1 MKSKNKKNEAVD
13 LLVDLKRHH
22 LLRDFNLTL
31 YRRHNAAD
39 SRNDESYRQC
49 SSILQNPFSNK
60 LVIPLLEKRISKV
73 LKAGKPVIC
82 RTHGGLLSFLIPFH
96 VGSESLCLVGDGVR
110 DKSIDFLKLEELFSN
125 KKTDASE
132 VIEQIEK
139 LPAKENREVTDIV
152 ARIRKELLELQEE
165 NDNGVLIDKTR
176 HRLNEIVHGFS
187 RIDELK
193 TPEEVVYF
201 CSEILGTL
209 FNSPKIAFALRDETE
224 KAFQLKGTRGLP
236 AELGSIPEDRLSL
249 FITPDAVKMP
259 NKLEGEIRYL
269 LPGLDAKT
277 MACIPLE
284 THGVIIGFLALCD
297 TELDQMECGLVE
309 LVANRITAKFVQIE
323 KEREQMLAGSMSSSL
338 MSLTQTLLFSEN
350 KEELYRSILE
360 IGADLVGASRGS
372 IMLVDKNGKNLQI
385 GFCKGMNMHVARS
398 ITVKVGE
405 GIAGRVASS
414 GVPLLVDDIEKDSRV
429 AMPNRPRFKTKS
441 LLCVPLKLKD
451 KSIGV
456 LNLSDKENG
465 GIFSESDLNMLV
477 SFANL
482 ASLMIERTWVLERSS
497 MLERL
502 SVTDHLTG
510 LYNHRFL
517 RNRLEEELNRSTR
530 TGLNLSIVFI
540 DIDFFKIYND
550 FCGHLAGDAAL
561 RKTADILRAFVRDM
575 DIVVRYGGEEFCIV
589 LPDTS
594 KEEAV
599 VVAERI
605 RQEIE
610 KEKFPNEENL
620 PLGRL
625 TASVGI
631 ASFPED
637 GHTFT
642 TLVHSADLALYKA
655 KANGRNRVELGHPAL
670 YKDLAV
676 AGLRDRLT
684 QLPE

>member
-1 MKSKNKKNEAVD
+1 MITKYKKNEMVD

-22 LLRDFNLTL
+22 LLGDFNLTL
-31 YRRHNAAD
+31 YCKQGSNAVRKGAPF
-39 SRNDESYRQC
+39 RQC
-49 SSILQNPFSNK
+49 GSIVQNPFSYK
-60 LVIPLLEKRISKV
+60 TIIPCLEKRIGEV
-73 LKAGKPVIC
+73 LKTEKPVIC
-82 RTHGGLLSFLIPFH
+82 RTHIGLLSFLIPFRI
-96 VGSESLCLVGDGVR
+96 GSDSYCLVGDGVR
-110 DKSIDFLKLEELFSN
+110 DKSADLLEIEEYFR
-125 KKTDASE
+125 KRQTDVSE
-132 VIEQIEK
+132 VLEQIEK
-139 LPAKENREVTDIV
+139 LPAKTSREIKGVV
-152 ARIRKELLELQEE
+152 AQVSKELHELHDE
-165 NDNGVLIDKTR
+165 NDCGVLIDKTSQ
-176 HRLNEIVHGFS
+176 HLSIIASGFS
-187 RIDELK
+187 RMDEAK
-193 TPEEVVYF
+193 TAEEVISL
-201 CSEILGTL
+201 CSEILARL
-209 FNSPKIAFALRDETE
+209 FSSAKIAFALRDETGNG
-224 KAFQLKGTRGLP
+224 FLLKGTRGLP
-236 AELGSIPEDRLSL
+236 TELGNIPADMLSL
-249 FITPDAVKMP
+249 FIPLNAAEKT
-259 NKLEGEIRYL
+259 NKQMEEIREL
-269 LPGLDAKT
+269 LPALKVET
-277 MACIPLE
+277 FACFPFE
-284 THGVIIGFLALCD
+284 SHDVILGFVAICD
-297 TELDQMECGLVE
+297 TVPDKMEEGMLE
-309 LVANRITAKFVQIE
+309 LVANRTAAKFIQL
-323 KEREQMLAGSMSSSL
+323 ERESEPLLVGSLSSSL
-338 MSLTQTLLFSEN
+338 MSLTHTLLISEN

-372 IMLVDKNGKNLQI
+372 IMLVDKNGKNLHI

-398 ITVKVGE
+398 ITVKLGE

-414 GVPLLVDDIEKDSRV
+414 GLPLLVDDIEKDSRV

-441 LLCVPLKLKD
+441 LLSVPLKLKD
-451 KSIGV
+451 RSIGV

-465 GIFSESDLNMLV
+465 GIFNESDLNLLV
-477 SFANL
+477 SFSNL
-482 ASLMIERTWVLERSS
+482 ASLMIERTWVLERSFK
-497 MLERL
+497 LERL

-530 TGLNLSIVFI
+530 HGLNLSIVFI

-561 RKTADILRAFVRDM
+561 RKTADILRAIVRDM

-642 TLVHSADLALYKA
+642 TLVHSADLALYSA

-670 YKDLAV
+670 YKDLAMT
-676 AGLRDRLT
+676 GLSDRLT

>member
-1 MKSKNKKNEAVD
+1 MIRKYKKNEAVD
-13 LLVDLKRHH
+13 LLLDLKRHH
-22 LLRDFNLTL
+22 LLGDFNLTL
-31 YRRHNAAD
+31 YRKNNADDARKD
-39 SRNDESYRQC
+39 APHRQC
-49 SSILQNPFSNK
+49 SSILQNPFTNK
-60 LVIPLLEKRISKV
+60 LVISFLEKQISDV
-73 LKAGKPVIC
+73 LKDDKPVIC
-82 RTHGGLLSFLIPFH
+82 RTHGGLLSFLIPFRL
-96 VGSESLCLVGDGVR
+96 GSESFCLVGDGVR
-110 DKSIDFLKLEELFSN
+110 DSSTDFSKLEESIN
-125 KKTDASE
+125 RRKTDVSKVLA
-132 VIEQIEK
+132 QIEN
-139 LPAKENREVTDIV
+139 LPAKECAEVKDIA
-152 ARIRKELLELQEE
+152 ARIRKELLELQEG
-165 NDNGVLIDKTR
+165 NDYSVMIDKAR
-176 HRLNEIVHGFS
+176 HRLDKIVRGFS
-187 RIDELK
+187 RTDESK
-193 TPEEVVYF
+193 TTEEVVYF
-201 CSEILGTL
+201 CSEMLGTL
-209 FNSPKIAFALRDETE
+209 FDSAKIAFALRDETE
-224 KAFQLKGTRGLP
+224 NGFHLKGTRGLP
-236 AELGSIPEDRLSL
+236 AELGFIPEDKLSL
-249 FITPDAVKMP
+249 FIDPNAIKMSI
-259 NKLEGEIRYL
+259 KLEGEIGKL
-269 LPGLDAKT
+269 LPAAEART
-277 MACIPLE
+277 MACIPFE
-284 THGVIIGFLALCD
+284 AHGIMIGFLMLCD
-297 TELDQMECGLVE
+297 TDLDPMDCGLVE
-309 LVANRITAKFVQIE
+309 LLVNRITAKFVQIE
-323 KEREQMLAGSMSSSL
+323 KEREQMLVGSMSSSL

-405 GIAGRVASS
+405 GIAGKVASS

-451 KSIGV
+451 RSIGV

-465 GIFSESDLNMLV
+465 RIFSESDLNMLV

-482 ASLMIERTWVLERSS
+482 ASLMIERSWVLERSF

-530 TGLNLSIVFI
+530 TGIHLSIVFI

-589 LPDTS
+589 LPDTT

-642 TLVHSADLALYKA
+642 TLVHSADLALYRA

-670 YKDLAV
+670 HKDV
-676 AGLRDRLT
+676 ALTGLRDSLT
-684 QLPE
+684 PLPE